1 MGRGEGSCISCF
13 DQGLHRVMGRRVLLI
28 LFFRGLTA
36 WWDRG
41 GSELIILYSGVFQ
54 RGRRGFT
61 LGLNKAKEPW
71 T

>member
-1 MGRGEGSCISCF
+1 
-13 DQGLHRVMGRRVLLI
+13 MGRRVLLI
-28 LFFRGLTA
+28 LFLRGSTV
-36 WWDRG
+36 WWNRG